1 MNLDGS
7 VRACQKMADSAGV
20 RQRLMILLVGIAAL
34 TLSLPCLAQ
43 DAETFSVGGNGQ
55 AWRDVGNAPG
65 GVIDFVDRL
74 TEVTDIAGESV
85 FVNAP
90 DSLRGWISPLRLRP
104 DVNISLGVLDRG
116 GSIDVNLASDEVDQD
131 VLEGVINGNHK
142 VAFDRKL
149 IPGRTIVN
157 NGVKIEID
165 LGARFGVNRI
175 IFYPRMTESFPFDN
189 DFLRGYELSL
199 NDGLVLTPSGAPDFG
214 PPVLRDADNRD
225 VRVETVIEPQFVRFI
240 EVKSITFVGFEIDE
254 IEIYGTGFVP
264 NARYLSEILDFD
276 DGVVWGAVSWTE
288 ISTGDPTSSSVEVRF
303 RSGRDP
309 TPDVY
314 FRILTV
320 GSRVTGRTRL
330 DASGDTLTQASYEK
344 LLRQGQ
350 RVEIDVDADNWG
362 TWQLVGNGEDLV
374 LPAPRQFLQFRIDFT
389 NQSLAAG
396 RAITDF
402 SFQFG
407 RNPPADRI
415 VAEVGPPLVEAGV
428 STVFTYIAQVF
439 NKTGRGGFDRFEI
452 ETPARVTAVRSV
464 EIQDDQS
471 NRLSGAEFGDLS
483 APMPLTVGDFSVVA
497 VEDDHFALGIPR
509 IVADGTRLKIVFET
523 AAFRYGTRF
532 RGRAFSD
539 PSALPLLTEGG
550 DATPELVTNAQLVRV
565 SVGSSVAGPLE
576 IEPGVFTPNG
586 DGVNE
591 EAQIA
596 FTVLHLLDPSPVAI
610 QILDL
615 AGRRVRR
622 LMTGSVVNGRFPLTW
637 DGLSDSGELV
647 PPGVYMVAFEIR
659 SDRGTERRLGSVAV
673 VY

>member
-1 MNLDGS
+1 
-7 VRACQKMADSAGV
+7 MADSAGV
-20 RQRLMILLVGIAAL
+20 RQPMLILLLGLGAVI
-34 TLSLPCLAQ
+34 SSSPCLAQ
-43 DAETFSVGGNGQ
+43 EAETFSIGGGGRSWQ
-55 AWRDVGNAPG
+55 DVGTAPG

-74 TEVTDIAGESV
+74 GDVTDLAGESV
-85 FVNAP
+85 FVGAP
-90 DSLRGWISPLRLRP
+90 DSLRGWIAPLRLRP

-116 GSIDVNLASDEVDQD
+116 GSIDVNLSSDEVDEEA
-131 VLEGVINGNHK
+131 LEGVINGDHK

-175 IFYPRMTESFPFDN
+175 IFYPRMTAAFQFDN

-214 PPVLRDADNRD
+214 SPEVRDADNRE
-225 VRVETVIEPQFVRFI
+225 VRVETVIEPQFVRFL

-254 IEIYGTGFVP
+254 IEVYGTGFVP
-264 NARYLSEILDFD
+264 NARYMSEILDFD
-276 DGVVWGAVSWTE
+276 DGVMWGGIGWTE
-288 ISTGDPTSSSVEVRF
+288 IIAGDPTASSMEVRV

-330 DASGDTLTQASYEK
+330 DANGDTLTLATYER

-350 RVEIDVDADNWG
+350 RVEIDVDADNWSP
-362 TWQLVGNGEDLV
+362 WQLVGNGADLV
-374 LPAPRQFLQFRIDFT
+374 LPAPRQFFQFRIDFAS
-389 NQSLAAG
+389 QSLDAG
-396 RAITDF
+396 RAVSDF
-402 SFQFG
+402 SFQLG
-407 RNPPADRI
+407 RNPPADLL
-415 VAEVGPPLVEAGV
+415 VAEVSPPVVEAGV
-428 STVFTYIAQVF
+428 PTTFTYVVRVV
-439 NKTGRGGFDRFEI
+439 NTTGRGGFERFEI
-452 ETPARVTAVRSV
+452 ETPARVTAIRSV
-464 EIQDDQS
+464 EIQDEQS

-483 APMPLTVGDFSVVA
+483 APMPIEVGDFSVVA
-497 VEDDHFALGIPR
+497 VEDDHFALEVPR
-509 IVADGTRLKIVFET
+509 IVADGTRLKIVFDT

-532 RGRAFSD
+532 RGRAFSH
-539 PSALPLLTEGG
+539 SSAALPLLSEGG
-550 DATPELVTNAQLVRV
+550 DATPELLTDAQLVRV

-576 IEPGVFTPNG
+576 AEPPVFTPNG

-591 EAQIA
+591 TTQVA
-596 FTVLHLLDPSPVAI
+596 FTVLHLLDPSPVEVGI
-610 QILDL
+610 FDL

-622 LMTGSVVNGRFPLTW
+622 LVTELVVNGRFSFTW
-637 DGLSDSGELV
+637 DGRTDGDELV

-659 SDRGTERRLGSVAV
+659 SDSRTERRIGSVAV